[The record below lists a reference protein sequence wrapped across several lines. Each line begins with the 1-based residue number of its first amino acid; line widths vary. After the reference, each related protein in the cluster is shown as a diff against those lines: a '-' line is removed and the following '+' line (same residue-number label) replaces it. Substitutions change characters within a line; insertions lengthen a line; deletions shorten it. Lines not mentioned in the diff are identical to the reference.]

1 MCPCQSHLLD
11 HELQDNSV
19 CILLNLRSPNLRAQS
34 VTLMDTERREEEERK
49 ERRKKG
55 GAVKSVSKTG
65 KPSYWHV
72 SMLLAA
78 ASRYSCH
85 SEAGRLEGQLSLGSN
100 ALFFCSADDHFPELG
115 KAT

>member
-1 MCPCQSHLLD
+1 
-11 HELQDNSV
+11 
-19 CILLNLRSPNLRAQS
+19 
-34 VTLMDTERREEEERK
+34 MDTERREEEERK

-55 GAVKSVSKTG
+55 WGWGKSVSKTG
-65 KPSYWHV
+65 KPSYWRIA
-72 SMLLAA
+72 MLLAA

-85 SEAGRLEGQLSLGSN
+85 SEAGSLEGQLSLGSN